1 MFYWKKKC
9 SVKTEQKKNNMLSI
23 TLSMKILLR
32 MKFFKKLLNFYA
44 KEF

>member
-1 MFYWKKKC
+1 
-9 SVKTEQKKNNMLSI
+9 MLSI
-23 TLSMKILLR
+23 MLSMKILLR